1 MLHTTIDAGRSTV
14 IQKRSKFA
22 ECGSSMT
29 RADRKIKAHFSAFLF
44 ILTLCHAVSGQAEQE
59 GKAKI
64 FKFNIPAEDMA
75 SALIAFSETTNMQL
89 IYPAALVKNIKS
101 KALFG
106 SYKPEQALQKL
117 LANSN
122 IVYRYGDND
131 TISLA
136 EAPKGDGSTTTLKPM
151 TVTGYADNDPYNPN
165 YNRTT
170 ATTATKTDTPIM
182 LTPASVQVVPKA
194 VMNDQQN
201 TNILDS
207 LNRNVSGVS
216 ARTGAQLLYDNFI
229 IRGFNTGLA
238 GAAYRNGLLS
248 PSNFYEPSNI
258 EQLEVLKGP
267 AAALYGRIEPGGI
280 VNITTKK
287 PLKTPYYAL
296 QQQFG
301 SYDLYRT
308 TVDATGPIDDAKKVL
323 YRFNATYL
331 DKGSFRGDMV
341 NSDRVFIAPT
351 LSWRPNDKFEANVEL
366 EYKHDR
372 VNMDNGVPVLNGAKR
387 PAGLPS
393 NRYLGDSAENQAEQ
407 ENVLIGYDWTFRF
420 NDDWKL
426 TNRFLWE
433 DWNVDQFGINPNGMR
448 ADNRTLNRTL
458 SYGQR
463 AFEAYTTNLDLNGKF
478 DLFGTRHDVLVGGDF
493 YDQRFPGDTT
503 FQGSTAAVPTIDIYN
518 PVYGR
523 VSRAALDQ
531 LPKNNFRVKKDQWF
545 GAYFQDQITL
555 WDKLHLLGGGRY
567 DWSLSGSTIST
578 VSVQDA
584 KNKFSDIET
593 QNFSPRVGLLY
604 QPWTWLSLYGNYT
617 ESFNG
622 NTGLSATGKQ
632 FDPQIGEQFEAGF
645 KTEFFDQRLS
655 TSMAFYHL
663 TKSNTLIA
671 DPNNFGFSL
680 AIGKARSQ
688 GIEVDVKGQVTEQ
701 LNLIATYAYTD
712 TRVIKDNSGIV
723 GNKLV
728 NVPDHQASLWGTYAF
743 TERFKAGLGEVLVG
757 SRQGDANNTFL
768 LPGYARTD
776 VMAAYTVP
784 VGKSRLTT
792 QLNIN
797 NLLDKYYFNDSSSG
811 GRNAVMFGEPISVMG
826 SLKLEY

>member
-1 MLHTTIDAGRSTV
+1 MKFTRSSAAFMLMAIVQSNSAVAETG
-14 IQKRSKFA
+14 QKQNFHIPAQSL
-22 ECGSSMT
+22 SSALLQFSEDT
-29 RADRKIKAHFSAFLF
+29 GIKTFFSADVARN
-44 ILTLCHAVSGQAEQE
+44 IKTSGVSG
-59 GKAKI
+59 
-64 FKFNIPAEDMA
+64 
-75 SALIAFSETTNMQL
+75 
-89 IYPAALVKNIKS
+89 
-101 KALFG
+101 
-106 SYKPEQALQKL
+106 SYTPQQALDKL
-117 LANSN
+117 LTNTGV
-122 IVYRYGDND
+122 IYRFTD
-131 TISLA
+131 TQSVTLSV
-136 EAPKGDGSTTTLKPM
+136 APKASSTETTTLKPM
-151 TVTGYADNDPYNPN
+151 TVTGKAGYDDNDPYNPS
-165 YNRTT
+165 YNRAN

-216 ARTGAQLLYDNFI
+216 ARTGGALLYDNFI

-248 PSNFYEPSNI
+248 PSNFYEPANI

-280 VNITTKK
+280 VNVTTKK
-287 PLKTPYYAL
+287 PLATPYYAL

-308 TVDATGPIDDAKKVL
+308 TVDATGPIDDAKTVL

-331 DKGSFRGDMV
+331 EKGSFRGDMV

-366 EYKHDR
+366 EYKHDT
-372 VNMDNGVPVLNGAKR
+372 VTMDNGIPVLNGANR
-387 PAGLPS
+387 PSNLPH
-393 NRYLGDSAENQAEQ
+393 NRYLGDSAKDQAEQ
-407 ENVLIGYDWTFRF
+407 ENVLLGYDWTFHF

-433 DWNVDQFGINPNGMR
+433 DWSIDQRSINPLGLR
-448 ADNRTLNRTL
+448 ADNRTLNRGL

-463 AFEAYTTNLDLNGKF
+463 AFEAYATNLDLNGKF
-478 DLFGTRHDVLVGGDF
+478 DLFGTRHDILVGGDF

-503 FQGSTAAVPTIDIYN
+503 FQGATAAVPTIDIYN

-523 VSRAALDQ
+523 VSQAALDR

-545 GAYFQDQITL
+545 GVYFQDQITL
-555 WDKLHLLGGGRY
+555 WDKLHILGGGRY
-567 DWSLSGSTIST
+567 DWALSGSTISR

-584 KNKFSDIET
+584 KNNFSDQET

-604 QPWTWLSLYGNYT
+604 QPWTWLSVYGNFT
-617 ESFNG
+617 QSFNV
-622 NTGLSATGKQ
+622 NSGLSASGQQ

-663 TKSNTLIA
+663 TKSNTLTA

-680 AIGKARSQ
+680 AIGEARSQ
-688 GIEVDVKGQVTEQ
+688 GIEVDIKGRVTEQ
-701 LNLIATYAYTD
+701 LELISTYAYTD
-712 TRVIKDNSGIV
+712 TRVTKDNAGIV
-723 GNKLV
+723 GNELV
-728 NVPDHQASLWGTYAF
+728 NVPEHQASLWGTYQF
-743 TERFKAGLGEVLVG
+743 TERFKVGLGEVLVG
-757 SRQGDANNTFL
+757 SRQGDANNTFQ

-776 VMAAYTVP
+776 AMAAYTVP
-784 VGKSRLTT
+784 VGKTRLTT

-797 NLLDKYYFNDSSSG
+797 NLLNKDYFSDSSVG
-811 GRNAVMFGEPISVMG
+811 GRNSVFFGEPISVMG